1 MATDLHELVAYCDR
15 LLDIHAVEDF
25 SPNGLQVEGKDK
37 VDRIISGVTACQAL
51 LEEAVSAEADLVLV
65 HHGYFWKGEDP
76 VLTGMKGRRIAT
88 LMRSSMSLL
97 AYHLPLDRH
106 PGVGNNAELA
116 RVLGVAPEAGFGEL
130 GDTAIGLGGNL
141 AADEDPEDFCQR
153 VEETLS
159 TRALHVSGPQSRI
172 RGVAI
177 CSGGAPDLIGE
188 AAAAGYDLFLTGES
202 NERVTH
208 AARELGIHFLAAGH
222 HATER
227 LGVQALGQNLAERF
241 GLRHTF
247 VDIPNPA

>member
-1 MATDLHELVAYCDR
+1 MAADLRELVAYCDG
-15 LLDIHAVEDF
+15 LLDIDAVVDF
-25 SPNGLQVEGKDK
+25 SPNGLQVEGTHR
-37 VDRIISGVTACQAL
+37 VQRIVSGVTACQAL
-51 LEEAVSAEADLVLV
+51 LDEAVAAEADLVLV
-65 HHGYFWKGEDP
+65 HHGYFWKGEDS
-76 VLTGMKGRRIAT
+76 VLAGMKGRRIAT
-88 LMRSSMSLL
+88 LMGSHMSLV

-106 PGVGNNAELA
+106 PDVGNNAELA

-130 GDTAIGLGGNL
+130 GGTAIGLGGGL
-141 AADEDPEDFCQR
+141 GADEDPDDFRRR

-159 TRALHVSGPQSRI
+159 TRALHVSGPQYRI
-172 RGVAI
+172 RRVAI

-188 AAAAGYDLFLTGES
+188 AAAAGHDLFLTGES

-227 LGVQALGQNLAERF
+227 LGVQALGQHLAERF